1 MIQMEYKIEVSV
13 PQQEG
18 KAKEEM
24 TGQRLHK
31 MMWGEELSLG
41 VWLPLSLNVGLL
53 WRSVL

>member
-1 MIQMEYKIEVSV
+1 MEYKIEVSV

-31 MMWGEELSLG
+31 MMWDVG